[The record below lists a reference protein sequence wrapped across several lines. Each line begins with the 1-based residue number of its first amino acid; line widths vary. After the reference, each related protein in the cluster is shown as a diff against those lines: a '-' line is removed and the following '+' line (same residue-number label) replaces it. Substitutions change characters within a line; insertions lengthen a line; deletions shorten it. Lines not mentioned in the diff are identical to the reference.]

1 MKKFK
6 SVMAFLAVILIF
18 AAVIAFFVSAVTG
31 NKYFMGYLYIAWI
44 IPVLLWIFM
53 RIADILGKYG
63 PGTRDSYQV
72 LQIEPDFD
80 IEDGQKRKTSLYKVK
95 LKHRKTGEE
104 QILEVPWQNLEEE
117 GIVVGDV
124 VKETQNVLL
133 KIAEKSSL

>member
-31 NKYFMGYLYIAWI
+31 NTYFMGYLYIAWI

-72 LQIEPDFD
+72 EQIEPDLGL
-80 IEDGQKRKTSLYKVK
+80 EDRPKGKPSLYKVK

-104 QILEVPWQNLEEE
+104 RILEVSRQNLEEE
-117 GIVVGDV
+117 GIAVGNV
-124 VKETQNVLL
+124 VKETKNVLL
-133 KIAEKSSL
+133 KIAEKASL

>member
-31 NKYFMGYLYIAWI
+31 NTYFMGYLYIAWI

-72 LQIEPDFD
+72 EHIEPDFD
-80 IEDGQKRKTSLYKVK
+80 MEDRQKTALYKVK

-104 QILEVPWQNLEEE
+104 RILEVPWQNLDEE
-117 GIVVGDV
+117 GIAKGDI
-124 VKETQNVLL
+124 VKETENVLL